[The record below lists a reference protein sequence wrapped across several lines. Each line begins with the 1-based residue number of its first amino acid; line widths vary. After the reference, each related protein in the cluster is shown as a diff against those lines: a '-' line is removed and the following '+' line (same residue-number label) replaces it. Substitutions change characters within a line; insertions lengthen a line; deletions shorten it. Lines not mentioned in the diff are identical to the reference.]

1 MKTLVKPARLCLDAY
16 RSPDTLMRLY
26 KTYQPRVLTRK
37 SQNTKLLSIVH
48 RGDLYMTF
56 SGCNNIDDVVE
67 CINTKVIRPLPERP
81 EILVSE
87 TPWNIYDELWEE
99 LDKILTSYLNNSE
112 INDVVFAGHSLGG
125 ALAVLA
131 ACTTRVAASK
141 NVYCVSF
148 GAPQFA
154 NVEFQK
160 LIDEKLKDQGHK
172 RVVIRNDI
180 VPQIKFNPVLA
191 SNGQKIELSNKKYNF
206 IEAHSCENYM
216 KGVHGLSL

>member
-1 MKTLVKPARLCLDAY
+1 MKSLVKPARLCLDAY

-26 KTYQPRVLTRK
+26 KTYEPRVLTRK

-67 CINTKVIRPLPERP
+67 CINTKVKRPLPQRP
-81 EILVSE
+81 DILVSE

-99 LDKILTSYLNNSE
+99 LEKILTSYLNNSE
-112 INDVVFAGHSLGG
+112 INDIIFAGHSLGG

-131 ACTTRVAASK
+131 ACTSEAAVSK
-141 NVYCVSF
+141 NVYCVSY

-160 LIDEKLKDQGHK
+160 LIDERLKDNGHK

-180 VPQIKFNPVLA
+180 VPQIKFNPVLVA
-191 SNGQKIELSNKKYNF
+191 NGQKIEICNKKYNF
-206 IEAHSCENYM
+206 IEAHSCENYK
-216 KGVHGLSL
+216 KGVHGLNF